1 MPGVTAGNRD
11 FLSLK
16 LKLPVVV
23 VFNRGS
29 ARSRAASGRAVAKW
43 SSPRSRGYDRDGG
56 ASLYITKAIIG
67 GRTDELLDPGGTMR
81 PRCSLERAKL
91 SNDETDQGRTMKIAG
106 THYRTIW
113 VTESGTVRVID
124 QSRLPFEFATSDL
137 ETFADAARAIKTM
150 VVRGAPLI
158 GATAA
163 YGVALA
169 ARADPSDSHLAEA
182 TRDLQA
188 TRPTAINLV
197 WALTRMRKVLA
208 EVLPRERADVAFREA
223 AAICDADVEQCRS
236 IGVHGLEI
244 VRGLAESAGRT
255 LNILTHCNAGWLACV
270 DWGTALAPLYMAH
283 DAGIPVHVWV
293 DETRPRNQGAALTAF
308 ELGAHGVPH
317 TVIADNLGGHLM
329 QRARVDMVI
338 VGSDR
343 TTAGG
348 DVCNKV
354 GTYLKALAA
363 KDNAVPFYAALP
375 VSTIDWSI
383 HAGSAV
389 PIEER
394 SAEEVTHISGRSSSG
409 RIETVRL
416 VPERSP
422 ALNLAFDVTP
432 ARLVTGLI
440 TERGV
445 CSASRAG
452 LQRLYPDARAAE

>member
-1 MPGVTAGNRD
+1 MRI
-11 FLSLK
+11 
-16 LKLPVVV
+16 
-23 VFNRGS
+23 
-29 ARSRAASGRAVAKW
+29 SGR
-43 SSPRSRGYDRDGG
+43 
-56 ASLYITKAIIG
+56 
-67 GRTDELLDPGGTMR
+67 
-81 PRCSLERAKL
+81 
-91 SNDETDQGRTMKIAG
+91 
-106 THYRTIW
+106 HFRTIW
-113 VTESGTVRVID
+113 LTQPGTVRVID
-124 QSRLPFEFATSDL
+124 QSRLPFEFATIDL
-137 ETFADAARAIKTM
+137 ETVADAAHAIQTM

-163 YGVALA
+163 YGIALA
-169 ARADPSDSHLAEA
+169 TRTNPSDSHLTEA
-182 TRDLQA
+182 ARILQA
-188 TRPTAINLV
+188 TRPTAINLA
-197 WALTRMRKVLA
+197 WALTRMRNVLA
-208 EVLPRERADVAFREA
+208 EVSPQERVAVAFREA
-223 AAICDADVEQCRS
+223 AAICDADVEQCRM

-244 VRGLAESAGRT
+244 IRGLAKTADRA

-270 DWGTALAPLYMAH
+270 DWGTALAPVYMAH

-329 QRARVDMVI
+329 QRGQVDMVI

-348 DVCNKV
+348 DVGNKV

-363 KDNAVPFYAALP
+363 WDNGVPFYAALP
-375 VSTIDWSI
+375 ASTIDWSL
-383 HAGSAV
+383 HSGSAI

-394 SAEEVTHISGRSSSG
+394 SPEEVTHITGRGSSG

-416 VPERSP
+416 IPEGSA

-440 TERGV
+440 TERGS
-445 CSASRAG
+445 CPASRAG
-452 LQRLYPDARAAE
+452 LQRLYPDLQAAE